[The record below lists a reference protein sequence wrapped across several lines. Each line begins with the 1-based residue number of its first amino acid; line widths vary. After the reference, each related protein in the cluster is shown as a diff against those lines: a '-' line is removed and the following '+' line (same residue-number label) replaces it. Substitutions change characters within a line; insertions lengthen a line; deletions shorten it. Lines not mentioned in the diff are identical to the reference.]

1 MWFLE
6 PEQLFIMPPA
16 ASPATS
22 LLSLFILTF
31 LHRPS
36 TSCCHTER
44 SRTGNAAH
52 YPETNACYTTKVTQ
66 LPLLCDLIHAKIHRE
81 KNDFC
86 KKKLWKA
93 DLQFNVVTENT
104 EKNNNNHLLTLP
116 LLSDCHGLIMFN
128 LGIITMLALLL
139 LWRWKCCSEKGSDF
153 VSQ

>member
-66 LPLLCDLIHAKIHRE
+66 LPLLCDLIHAKLLRE

-86 KKKLWKA
+86 KKKVVKGRFAVQCCNRKHRENQQQPFTHITFVVRLPWIDYVQFGHNYHVSTA
-93 DLQFNVVTENT
+93 PFVEVEVLQ
-104 EKNNNNHLLTLP
+104 
-116 LLSDCHGLIMFN
+116 
-128 LGIITMLALLL
+128 
-139 LWRWKCCSEKGSDF
+139 
-153 VSQ
+153 